1 MCVHVHQYPVNLLQD
16 LKMRTTSL
24 VLPRLGVLAQ
34 HDCAAATGAGVWER
48 RSVMC
53 ACARCIRRACTAARR
68 RVGAAPARPPS
79 PASQAWF
86 VTLYSHWLVA
96 AVA

>member
-1 MCVHVHQYPVNLLQD
+1 M
-16 LKMRTTSL
+16 
-24 VLPRLGVLAQ
+24 LPRAGVYAK
-34 HDCAAATGAGVWER
+34 HDRAAATGAGVWER

-79 PASQAWF
+79 LASPAWF

-96 AVA
+96 AVS